1 MSPESDLM
9 PTSTFE
15 NLSPEKKARILESA
29 IDEFSQRRFSEA
41 SINQII
47 KAAEISRGS
56 FYQYFSDKEDLYVYM
71 LQMIGEE
78 KMKWVFG
85 KVALDG
91 DDDFF
96 ATYLKMFRAGLDW
109 AADKPKYAR
118 IGYLMRIDDSDFI
131 TRLKGLSDHLNV
143 KLAAMLERDKQ
154 LGRVRKDVDSA
165 LVVEMI
171 LAVLSVEEV
180 IKEYK
185 AGSHEKMVERLE
197 KVFAIIKGGIQVVQ
211 G

>member
-1 MSPESDLM
+1 M
-9 PTSTFE
+9 PTTTFE
-15 NLSPEKKARILESA
+15 NLSPGKKARILTAA
-29 IDEFSQRRFSEA
+29 IDEFSERRFSEA

-47 KAAEISRGS
+47 KSAAISRGS
-56 FYQYFSDKEDLYVYM
+56 FYQYFADKKDLYVYM
-71 LQMIGEE
+71 LKMIGEE
-78 KMKWVFG
+78 KMKWIFG
-85 KVALDG
+85 RVSLDG
-91 DDDFF
+91 SDDFF
-96 ATYLKMFRAGLDW
+96 STYLKMFRVGLDW
-109 AADKPKYAR
+109 ASDKPKYAR
-118 IGYLMRIDDSDFI
+118 IGYLMRIDDSDFVA
-131 TRLKGLSDHLNV
+131 RLKGLSDQLNV

-154 LGRVRKDVDSA
+154 LGRVRKDVDSG

-180 IKEYK
+180 INEYK